1 MGRQDRGGGRGGGS
15 RVPVHALA
23 AGAQPSARLLLCSP
37 PIPLLGVSIGIQ
49 NDRTPPA
56 DGQQPPMGPSCT
68 LKRDAEGGVS

>member
-15 RVPVHALA
+15 RVPSLR
-23 AGAQPSARLLLCSP
+23 GAQPSARLLLCSP

>member
-1 MGRQDRGGGRGGGS
+1 MEGVACPCTLSLR
-15 RVPVHALA
+15 
-23 AGAQPSARLLLCSP
+23 GAQPSARLLLCSP

-68 LKRDAEGGVS
+68 LNRDAEGGVS